1 MIKCD
6 GTALSDFVLSSM
18 TGLMVENRLDLPGA
32 FAITLTDRSLSL
44 IDRNKGLLR
53 EGVGLEISL
62 GYGQKFSRLI
72 TGEVS
77 AVSAVMSPQGV
88 SSHIAGFDKLHRLA
102 RGTSYRS
109 FGDSADGAQ
118 ADSLIA
124 QTLIKEVKLDPVVS
138 ETHKRNAP
146 RTQDN
151 RSNLDFLVML
161 AKLNGFYLY
170 ADDNSV
176 YFTGDPP
183 ERGEIEFE
191 WGNNLISFYPR
202 LSLDGLVETLEARGR
217 DASLGENYEESLNH
231 SRDELLLLS
240 SAGNEMLKCGSGGR
254 SALDLHDA
262 LITGSGDAKAFLRRV
277 MREKQA
283 VIVAG
288 GSCTGDPKLLAGASL
303 KITGAGR
310 FDGKYFVTRAIH
322 RFDDNG
328 YITEFEARIIP

>member
-6 GTALSDFVLSSM
+6 GTALSDFELSSM
-18 TGLMVENRLDLPGA
+18 TGLMVESRLDLPSA
-32 FAITLTDRSLSL
+32 FAITLSDRYLSL
-44 IDRNKGLLR
+44 IDKDKGLLR

-62 GYGQKFSRLI
+62 GYDQKFSRLI
-72 TGEVS
+72 TGEIS
-77 AVSAVMSPQGV
+77 AVSAEMSPQGV
-88 SSHIAGFDKLHRLA
+88 SSHVAGFDKLHRLA

-118 ADSLIA
+118 PDSLIA
-124 QTLIKEVKLDPVVS
+124 QTLIKEAKLDPMVS
-138 ETHKRNAP
+138 QTHKRNAP

-176 YFTGDPP
+176 YFTCDPP
-183 ERGEIEFE
+183 DRGEIEFE
-191 WGNNLISFYPR
+191 WGTSLTSFYPR
-202 LSLDGLVETLEARGR
+202 LSLDGLVETLEVRGR
-217 DASLGENYEESLNH
+217 DASLDENYKETLKH
-231 SRDELLLLS
+231 TRDELLLLS
-240 SAGNEMLKCGSGGR
+240 SAGNKMLERGSGDH
-254 SALDLHDA
+254 SALNLHDA
-262 LITGSGDAKAFLRRV
+262 LITGADDAKTFLRRV

-283 VIVAG
+283 VIVAD
-288 GSCTGDPKLLAGASL
+288 GSCAGDPKLLAGTAL

-310 FDGKYFVTRAIH
+310 FDGKYFVTRAVH

-328 YITEFEARIIP
+328 YITEFEARILP